1 MSELQNILVTRNLRL
16 TNVLIQSIAFVPRL
30 LNNFQS
36 QQKDGQRA
44 WEQGYADFA
53 TLVHVTSNCETVGI
67 DYGNRFSQHTCT
79 CIMMYHVSDNSR
91 EAHVSEW
98 VGEVCEW
105 GGEWG
110 TCNELNSCLL
120 S

>member
-1 MSELQNILVTRNLRL
+1 
-16 TNVLIQSIAFVPRL
+16 
-30 LNNFQS
+30 
-36 QQKDGQRA
+36 
-44 WEQGYADFA
+44 
-53 TLVHVTSNCETVGI
+53 
-67 DYGNRFSQHTCT
+67 
-79 CIMMYHVSDNSR
+79 MMYHVSDNSR

-105 GGEWG
+105 GGEWVGEWGGEWG